1 MAKEFGSECKHEI
14 CRNDVCVPF
23 LNVYMFV
30 FVFVFVLVCA
40 CLCALERE
48 LGA

>member
-1 MAKEFGSECKHEI
+1 MAKEFGSECTHEI
-14 CRNDVCVPF
+14 WTNDVCVSH
-23 LNVYMFV
+23 LNVHIYM

-48 LGA
+48 LGV